1 MSHLAQYQT
10 EYTNQEALVRALVRL
25 GFQQEH
31 IESHERPKLLNDYH
45 NTNSILAHVII
56 RKAHSGIPSDVGWE
70 LKAGVF
76 VDHTDAYDYRSGS
89 WRATRI
95 YDTNFQTQLKVAYN
109 IEVHKLT
116 LEQEGL
122 NPVECKLPDGRTQI
136 RCKFNT
142 QQKNQQ
148 KIKF

>member
-25 GFQQEH
+25 GFQLEH
-31 IESHERPKLLNDYH
+31 IEVHEKPKILNDYH
-45 NTNSILAHVII
+45 NTNNILANVII

-70 LKAGVF
+70 LKDGVF
-76 VDHTDAYDYRSGS
+76 IDHTDDYDYRRGS

-95 YDTNFQTQLKVAYN
+95 YDADFQVKLKVAYN
-109 IEVHKLT
+109 IEVHKLI
-116 LEQEGL
+116 LEQKGRI
-122 NPVECKLPDGRTQI
+122 PIECKLPDGRIQI
-136 RCKFNT
+136 RCKFLT
-142 QQKNQQ
+142 KKTEQ